1 MAEIEEDLEPSGIGP
16 CCAIAPGTFQACAN
30 QTTTQAKVCTKRC
43 CGAAVCQM
51 GQQLTK
57 AAAAAPLATRE
68 RSREQLTACYKGFIE
83 LVGKTCPAFLG
94 SDYAQIKH
102 VGLLRNLCRRG
113 LSPSDTGVAQR
124 LAAAC

>member
-1 MAEIEEDLEPSGIGP
+1 MS
-16 CCAIAPGTFQACAN
+16 
-30 QTTTQAKVCTKRC
+30 
-43 CGAAVCQM
+43 
-51 GQQLTK
+51 
-57 AAAAAPLATRE
+57 AAAAPLATRE